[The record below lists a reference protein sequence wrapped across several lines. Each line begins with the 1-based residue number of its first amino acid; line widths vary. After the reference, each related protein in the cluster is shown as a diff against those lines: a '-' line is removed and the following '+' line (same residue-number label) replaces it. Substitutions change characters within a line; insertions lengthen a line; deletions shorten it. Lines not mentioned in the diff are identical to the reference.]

1 MEFGLDHVH
10 YVCADAKSFAAYF
23 QDVFDA
29 ELVRYDEDFKG
40 SPNAAIRIGGLMIFA
55 CGVRPGETPDSVGPE
70 LVQGLDHFGFGVA
83 DVEAAVERLRGRGAE
98 IMMEPARLGVGGR
111 MIAYV
116 RGPGNIRIELCE
128 NPPAS

>member
-10 YVCADAKSFAAYF
+10 YVCADTKSFAAYF

-40 SPNAAIRIGGLMIFA
+40 SPNAAIQIGGLMIFA
-55 CGVRPGETPDSVGPE
+55 RGVRPGETPDSVGPE
-70 LVQGLDHFGFGVA
+70 LVQGLDHFGLGVA

>member
-1 MEFGLDHVH
+1 MEFGFDHVH
-10 YVCADAKSFAAYF
+10 YVCADVKSFAEYF
-23 QDVFDA
+23 QRIFDA
-29 ELVRYDEDFKG
+29 QIIRYDEDFKG
-40 SPNAAIRIGGLMIFA
+40 SPNAAIQVGRLMIFA
-55 CGVRPGETPDSVGPE
+55 RGVRPGETPDSVGPE

-83 DVEAAVERLRGRGAE
+83 DVEASVEWLRRRGAE

-128 NPPAS
+128 NPPTP